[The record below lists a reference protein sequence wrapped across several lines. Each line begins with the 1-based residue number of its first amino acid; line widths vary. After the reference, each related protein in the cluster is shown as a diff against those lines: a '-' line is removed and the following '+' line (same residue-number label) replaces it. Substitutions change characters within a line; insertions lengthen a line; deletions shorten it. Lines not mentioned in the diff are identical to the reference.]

1 MQRSHERA
9 QFSRV
14 KLSLASPPT
23 KRKLIS
29 YKASFNWSRSIRL
42 SAGTQESSIPYKVF
56 PWERSLIVHKM
67 RSHLATVLKAE
78 PCSPRENY
86 VSARGQR
93 SFEREREREREK
105 KRKIASVPR
114 CTPPLPSPLY
124 LLQFSEGYAIT
135 PPRCS
140 SREQESFK
148 SYCTFTLLK

>member
-93 SFEREREREREK
+93 SFEREREREKKKEK
-105 KRKIASVPR
+105 NSLCAPLHAPSSITS
-114 CTPPLPSPLY
+114 LPSTVFRGLRDHTSTVLIEGTGKLQKLLY
-124 LLQFSEGYAIT
+124 IY
-135 PPRCS
+135 
-140 SREQESFK
+140 
-148 SYCTFTLLK
+148 FT